1 MVEDIIII
9 GGGPAGLTS
18 AIYTSRE
25 DFHPL
30 VISGFK
36 AGGQLLLTTTV
47 ENYPAFPDGVDGTE
61 LVGLMRKQAEKFGAR
76 FVDEDVTDVDLSK
89 RPFTIK
95 TASQSYE
102 AKCVILAPGASNRWL
117 GIPSE
122 QKFMGRGVSSCA
134 TCDGPFFK
142 NKDVIVVGGG
152 DTAME
157 DSLFLTKLV
166 KSVTIIHR
174 RDQFRASKI
183 MQERVLKN
191 EKIKV
196 IWNSTVEEILG
207 EEKVTGVMIRD
218 LNTNEKNTLPAAGVF
233 IAIGYIPN
241 TKFLEGKLD
250 LDEQGYIEVVDDI
263 HTGIEGVF
271 VAGDAADR
279 VYRQAVTAAG
289 SGCKAAIAARE
300 YIQNLGFDKNNR
312 GMALL

>member
-1 MVEDIIII
+1 MTEDIIII
-9 GGGPAGLTS
+9 GGGPAGLTA

-30 VISGFK
+30 VVAGFK

-61 LVGLMRKQAEKFGAR
+61 LVNLMRKQAERFGAR
-76 FVDEDVTDVDLSK
+76 FVDEDVVEVDLNTK
-89 RPFTIK
+89 PFRIK
-95 TASQSYE
+95 TSSQQYE

-122 QKFMGRGVSSCA
+122 QKFMGKGVSSCA

-142 NKDVIVVGGG
+142 NKDVVVVGGG

-157 DSLFLTKLV
+157 DSLFLTKLA

-174 RDQFRASKI
+174 RNEFRASKI
-183 MQERVLKN
+183 MQERVLN
-191 EKIKV
+191 NPKIKV
-196 IWNSTVEEILG
+196 VWDSAVEEILG
-207 EEKVTGVMIRD
+207 DEKVTGVRVKS
-218 LNTNEKNTLPAAGVF
+218 LKTNETATIPANGVF

-250 LDEQGYIEVVDDI
+250 LDEQGYIEAIDEI
-263 HTGIEGVF
+263 HTGIDGVF
-271 VAGDAADR
+271 VAGDVADR

-300 YIQNLGFDKNNR
+300 YIQNLGFDKNKR